1 MAGDPVALGSEA
13 FERGEWGR
21 ALAYWGPLAEAGD
34 ARAQFYL
41 SVLYAQGL
49 GVEADTG
56 EALRWLR
63 AAAEGG
69 MRTAQYFL
77 GEHYRVGDWVEQD
90 TGQVVYWWRLAA
102 RSGMAKAQYKLGLLY
117 ALGLG
122 VPADREQAVYWHR
135 AAAANGDEDARR
147 ALRLLDEPLRP
158 LPARVERAGEGLD
171 LRLSGR
177 ELQVLV
183 EGGGAAPAGGG
194 SAAGGE
200 HQDARSGVAVAQPLS
215 VATDRMAGDTPV
227 EEGIEWVRSQP
238 PGHYTIQLLAGDE
251 RGRVA
256 EMASRLDLDGPVV
269 LFPYQ
274 VEGAPMFGLL
284 HGSFADIR

>member
-1 MAGDPVALGSEA
+1 MS
-13 FERGEWGR
+13 
-21 ALAYWGPLAEAGD
+21 
-34 ARAQFYL
+34 
-41 SVLYAQGL
+41 
-49 GVEADTG
+49 
-56 EALRWLR
+56 
-63 AAAEGG
+63 
-69 MRTAQYFL
+69 
-77 GEHYRVGDWVEQD
+77 
-90 TGQVVYWWRLAA
+90 
-102 RSGMAKAQYKLGLLY
+102 
-117 ALGLG
+117 
-122 VPADREQAVYWHR
+122 ADREQAVYWYR

-171 LRLSGR
+171 LHLSER

-183 EGGGAAPAGGG
+183 EGGGAAPAAGG
-194 SAAGGE
+194 SASGGE
-200 HQDARSGVAVAQPLS
+200 HQDARSSSAAVPIGAAVAQPLS

-227 EEGIEWVRSQP
+227 EGGIEWVRSQP

-284 HGSFADIR
+284 HGSFADIRQARSRLDELPEWVARNGPWIRRFSSVRRQLPGGAPRAR